1 MEQKYANTLLH
12 IGYHKTG
19 STYLQ
24 NFLFQTV
31 NGFSTETGKN
41 RVQIVKDFVYP
52 DNFKFDARQVE
63 EEYLSYI
70 SKAHASGLRFV
81 LSHERLSGYPPSGGY
96 DRMLIAQRLADT
108 FPGAKVLIIIREQRS
123 LIRSMNSQYISDGGH
138 LSLSGFL
145 KKPEPQLGRMP
156 YFRLEMYEFDQLI
169 SHYRSLFGQAQ
180 VLVLPFELMAF
191 NLEDFLTRISVFSE
205 IPPPASQPA
214 VISNRRRPLMMQ
226 TVQRWGN
233 RFLSDNELSRGALLP
248 IARFPRRFGRLE
260 RVFHA
265 ISPKWSEDMLQS
277 RLNRHVAAFVGSYYT
292 ESNARTSSMTGIDLQ
307 SFGYL

>member
-1 MEQKYANTLLH
+1 
-12 IGYHKTG
+12 
-19 STYLQ
+19 
-24 NFLFQTV
+24 
-31 NGFSTETGKN
+31 
-41 RVQIVKDFVYP
+41 
-52 DNFKFDARQVE
+52 
-63 EEYLSYI
+63 
-70 SKAHASGLRFV
+70 
-81 LSHERLSGYPPSGGY
+81 
-96 DRMLIAQRLADT
+96 
-108 FPGAKVLIIIREQRS
+108 
-123 LIRSMNSQYISDGGH
+123 
-138 LSLSGFL
+138 
-145 KKPEPQLGRMP
+145 MP

-277 RLNRHVAAFVGSYYT
+277 RLNRHVAAFVGSHYT
-292 ESNARTSSMTGIDLQ
+292 DSNARTSSMTGIDLQ